1 MKNWFKLTVIIF
13 YLIIMSALLDF
24 QLTSLFDP
32 KQLMLVIIGMILLF
46 LPGFH
51 SGESRR
57 YYTDSL
63 GRCALFA
70 GLIQTF
76 IMLFIVLSEEHGE
89 HILKEAAVNLR
100 PLLYGFC
107 LWIILSGSEPDRKK
121 EMSDT
126 ENDITKD
133 PESACRKAGLTI
145 RETEITLL
153 LLQNFH
159 NAEIAMQL
167 HISEST
173 VKKHVSNIYA
183 KLEIG
188 RREELKDKLM

>member
-13 YLIIMSALLDF
+13 YLIVMSILLDF

-32 KQLMLVIIGMILLF
+32 KQLLLVMIGMILLF

-51 SGESRR
+51 LGESRR

-76 IMLFIVLSEEHGE
+76 ITLFVVLSEEHGE

-107 LWIILSGSEPDRKK
+107 LWIILSGGEPDRKK
-121 EMSDT
+121 ELPDT
-126 ENDITKD
+126 EHDITKD
-133 PESACRKAGLTI
+133 PEAACRKAGLTS

-159 NAEIAMQL
+159 NAEIATQL

-183 KLEIG
+183 KLEVG

>member
-63 GRCALFA
+63 
-70 GLIQTF
+70 
-76 IMLFIVLSEEHGE
+76 
-89 HILKEAAVNLR
+89 
-100 PLLYGFC
+100 
-107 LWIILSGSEPDRKK
+107 
-121 EMSDT
+121 
-126 ENDITKD
+126 
-133 PESACRKAGLTI
+133 
-145 RETEITLL
+145 
-153 LLQNFH
+153 
-159 NAEIAMQL
+159 
-167 HISEST
+167 
-173 VKKHVSNIYA
+173 
-183 KLEIG
+183 
-188 RREELKDKLM
+188 